1 MARDHKLGF
10 LAVTAIGVGGM
21 VGGGIFAV
29 LGLAV
34 KLARGSTP
42 LAFAVGGA
50 IALITGFSYA
60 RLAVRYPSRGG
71 TVVFLDR
78 VFGVNLITGSLN
90 SLLWASYVVMLA
102 LYAFAF
108 GSYGATFG
116 GSGEHAILR
125 HVLITAAIVG
135 PAVLNM
141 FNAELIGRVE
151 TYIVV
156 VKITVL
162 VGFIAIGSTGVD
174 SARLAPAT
182 WSPLSQIV
190 AGGMI
195 IFVAYEGFELIV
207 NSAED
212 VRDATIVPR
221 ALYAAIG
228 GVVLLYVLISAVA
241 VGSLP
246 VPKIIEAEEYALA
259 AAAQPVLGH
268 AGFIAISVAALL
280 STLSAI
286 NATLYGSARLSYTIA
301 KEGELPEF
309 LEHKVWRK
317 PIEGLLIT
325 AALALL
331 LANLGDLSSISTMGS
346 AGFLLIFAAVNAANA
361 RRGDEKT
368 PARVV
373 SAIACLACA
382 GALVA
387 LVVYSAREA
396 PSSLWL
402 LAALLGVPVL
412 GEVIFRAAGRNQLKI
427 W

>member
-1 MARDHKLGF
+1 MARDGKLGF
-10 LAVTAIGVGGM
+10 FSVTAIGVGGM

-34 KLARGSTP
+34 KLAHGATP
-42 LAFAVGGA
+42 IAFAVGGV
-50 IALITGFSYA
+50 IALMTGFSYA
-60 RLAVRYPSRGG
+60 RLSVRYPSRGG

-78 VFGVNLITGSLN
+78 VFGVDLITASLN

-108 GSYGATFG
+108 GSYGSTFAG
-116 GSGEHAILR
+116 GEHTLVL
-125 HVLITAAIVG
+125 HLLITLGIVA
-135 PAVLNM
+135 PTALNM
-141 FNAELIGRVE
+141 LDAELIGWVE
-151 TYIVV
+151 TYIVA

-162 VGFIAIGSTGVD
+162 VGFVAIGATGVD

-195 IFVAYEGFELIV
+195 IFVAFEGFELIA

-212 VRDATIVPR
+212 ARDATIVPR
-221 ALYAAIG
+221 ALYASIG
-228 GVVLLYVLISAVA
+228 GVLLLYIAISAVA

-246 VPKIIEAEEYALA
+246 VPKIVEAEEYALA

-268 AGFIAISVAALL
+268 AGFVAISVAALL

-286 NATLYGSARLSYTIA
+286 NATLYGAARLSYTIA
-301 KEGELPEF
+301 REGELPSV
-309 LEHKVWRK
+309 LEHNVGHK
-317 PIEGLLIT
+317 PLEGLLIT
-325 AALALL
+325 SVLAVA

-346 AGFLLIFAAVNAANA
+346 AGFLLIFATVNAANA
-361 RRGDEKT
+361 RRSDEKT
-368 PARVV
+368 AARIV
-373 SAIACLACA
+373 SAIACLGCA
-382 GALVA
+382 GALTA
-387 LVVYSAREA
+387 LLVYAADEA

-402 LAALLGVPVL
+402 LAVLLGVPVMV
-412 GEVIFRAAGRNQLKI
+412 EVIFRAAGRDRLKM

>member
-1 MARDHKLGF
+1 MAGDGKLGF
-10 LAVTAIGVGGM
+10 FSVTAIGVGGM

-34 KLARGSTP
+34 KLAHGLTP
-42 LAFAVGGA
+42 IAFLVGGA
-50 IALITGFSYA
+50 IALMTGFSYA
-60 RLAVRYPSRGG
+60 RLSVRYPSRGG

-78 VFGVNLITGSLN
+78 VFGVDLITGSLN

-108 GSYGATFG
+108 GSYGATFAG
-116 GSGEHAILR
+116 GDHTLVL
-125 HVLITAAIVG
+125 HVLITVGIVA
-135 PAVLNM
+135 PTVLNM
-141 FNAELIGRVE
+141 LDAELIGRVE
-151 TYIVV
+151 TYIVAI
-156 VKITVL
+156 KITVL
-162 VGFIAIGSTGVD
+162 VGFVAIGATGVD
-174 SARLAPAT
+174 SARLAPSA

-195 IFVAYEGFELIV
+195 IFVAYEGFELIA

-212 VRDATIVPR
+212 VRDVKILPR
-221 ALYAAIG
+221 ALYASIG
-228 GVVLLYVLISAVA
+228 GVVLLYVAISAVA

-246 VPKIIEAEEYALA
+246 VPKIVAAEEYALA
-259 AAAQPVLGH
+259 AAAKPMLGH
-268 AGFIAISVAALL
+268 AGFVAISVAALL

-301 KEGELPEF
+301 REGELPEI
-309 LEHKVWRK
+309 LENKVWNK

-325 AALALL
+325 AGLAVA

-346 AGFLLIFAAVNAANA
+346 AGFLLIFAAVNAANT
-361 RRGDEKT
+361 RRSDEKT
-368 PARVV
+368 AARVV
-373 SAIACLACA
+373 SAIACLGCL
-382 GALVA
+382 GALTA
-387 LVVYSAREA
+387 LIVYSAEEN

-402 LAALLGVPVL
+402 LAVLLGVPVAV
-412 GEVIFRAAGRNQLKI
+412 EVIFRVAGRDRLKI